1 MSQLNNN
8 NNPKHVHGTRRLD
21 TKELNTDCINT
32 LMPFRDLKPR
42 TRTGSSFERFSI
54 TRGTTNNQITNSG
67 TVLFFADP
75 RKIPG
80 RKYNITLKQAKM
92 PKSFLLRRHL
102 RQEWNSREEAYPM
115 TGQ

>member
-1 MSQLNNN
+1 MSQVNNN

-32 LMPFRDLKPR
+32 LLPFEDLKPR
-42 TRTGSSFERFSI
+42 ARTGSSFERFSI
-54 TRGTTNNQITNSG
+54 TRETTNNRITNRG
-67 TVLFFADP
+67 TVLFFAGP

-80 RKYNITLKQAKM
+80 RNYKITSKQEKM

-102 RQEWNSREEAYPM
+102 RQEWNNREEVYPP